1 MAAPAGAGPSILDFP
16 HRPEWGSAVHRLAVG
31 AHFRRCRKRASL
43 AAAPVAARLRTSP
56 ATLSRIERGQTP
68 LACEDVE
75 RLLDLY
81 AVDDERERT
90 RLRELAAESRKPE
103 VWQTY
108 REPVAR
114 WARQLIAV
122 EPGAQRI
129 LAYEPHLVPGW
140 LQTEEYART
149 VLSAHHPTASAESIA
164 ERARQHAGRLAML
177 RRAEGPPVLLAV
189 MDETVLTR
197 PVGGPGV
204 MFRQI
209 EHLVRLLDELP
220 YTLKIQVAPLSMG
233 AVGAISHPIV
243 HLRFSSPLLS
253 DLVYLEQANSARYVD
268 KPESTERYLGIL
280 NNLSGAAEPFDRT
293 PSLLRERLE
302 RHR

>member
-1 MAAPAGAGPSILDFP
+1 MAPASEAEPSILDFP

-31 AHFRRCRKRASL
+31 AHFRRCRKRAAL
-43 AAAPVAARLRTSP
+43 AAGPVAARLRTTT
-56 ATLSRIERGQTP
+56 ATLSRMERGLAP
-68 LACEDVE
+68 LEEADLE
-75 RLLDLY
+75 RLIDLY
-81 AVDDERERT
+81 GVDDERERT

-122 EPGAQRI
+122 EPAAQRI

-140 LQTEEYART
+140 LQTDEYART
-149 VLSAHHPTASAESIA
+149 VLRAHYPTASPDSIA
-164 ERARQHAGRLAML
+164 ERARQRTARLGML
-177 RRAEGPPVLLAV
+177 RRANDPPVLLAV
-189 MDETVLTR
+189 MDESVLTR

-204 MFRQI
+204 MYRQI
-209 EHLVRLLDELP
+209 EHLVRLLEELP
-220 YTLKIQVAPLSMG
+220 YTLKIQIAPLSAG

-243 HLRFSSPLLS
+243 HLRFSSSVLP
-253 DLVYLEQANSARYVD
+253 DLVHLEQAGSAQYIEKR
-268 KPESTERYLGIL
+268 ESTERYLGVL
-280 NNLSGAAEPFDRT
+280 NNLCGASAPFDRT
-293 PSLLRERLE
+293 PALLREHLD

>member
-1 MAAPAGAGPSILDFP
+1 MASPSEAEPSILDFP

-43 AAAPVAARLRTSP
+43 PAGSVAARLHTSP
-56 ATLSRIERGQTP
+56 ATLSRMERGQAP
-68 LACEDVE
+68 LEEADLEQ
-75 RLLDLY
+75 LLELY

-122 EPGAQRI
+122 EPAAQRI

-140 LQTEEYART
+140 LQTDEYAQMVMR
-149 VLSAHHPTASAESIA
+149 AHHPTASWDSIE
-164 ERARQHAGRLAML
+164 ERARQRTARLGML
-177 RRAEGPPVLLAV
+177 RRANDPPVLLAV
-189 MDETVLTR
+189 MDESVLTR
-197 PVGGPGV
+197 PVGNPGV
-204 MFRQI
+204 MYRQI
-209 EHLVRLLDELP
+209 EYLVRLLDELP
-220 YTLKIQVAPLSMG
+220 YTLKIQIAPLSMG

-243 HLRFSSPLLS
+243 HLRFSSPVLP
-253 DLVYLEQANSARYVD
+253 DLVYLEQVNSARYVD
-268 KPESTERYLGIL
+268 KREQTERYLGVL
-280 NNLSGAAEPFDRT
+280 NNLSGASVPFDLT
-293 PSLLRERLE
+293 TSLLREQLD